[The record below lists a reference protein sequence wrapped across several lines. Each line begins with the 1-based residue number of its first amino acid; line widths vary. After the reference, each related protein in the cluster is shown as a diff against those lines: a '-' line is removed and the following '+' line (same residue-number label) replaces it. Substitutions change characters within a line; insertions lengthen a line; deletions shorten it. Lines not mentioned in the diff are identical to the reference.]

1 MKLSND
7 TLNVLKNFA
16 SINQSIM
23 FKKGKTLKTVSGG
36 KNVLAEATI
45 TEEIPADFG
54 VYNLN
59 EFLSVLSLHKEECP
73 GHLRKMGM
81 AHLEKATGFD
91 REQNWMQSLRY
102 AELALAKLKQF
113 KRIGLKFG
121 FQKVSLSENWR

>member
-45 TEEIPADFG
+45 NEEIPADFG

-59 EFLSVLSLHKEECP
+59 EFLSVLSLHKEDVT
-73 GHLRKMGM
+73 LDLTMRMFSSLVRK
-81 AHLEKATGFD
+81 AV
-91 REQNWMQSLRY
+91 
-102 AELALAKLKQF
+102 AKSN
-113 KRIGLKFG
+113 I
-121 FQKVSLSENWR
+121 VSVPPA

>member
-23 FKKGKTLKTVSGG
+23 FKKGKTIKTVSGG

-59 EFLSVLSLHKEECP
+59 EFLSVLSLHKED
-73 GHLRKMGM
+73 
-81 AHLEKATGFD
+81 ATLDFD
-91 REQNWMQSLRY
+91 NENVLIS
-102 AELALAKLKQF
+102 
-113 KRIGLKFG
+113 GLKG
-121 FQKVSLSENWR
+121 RSKI